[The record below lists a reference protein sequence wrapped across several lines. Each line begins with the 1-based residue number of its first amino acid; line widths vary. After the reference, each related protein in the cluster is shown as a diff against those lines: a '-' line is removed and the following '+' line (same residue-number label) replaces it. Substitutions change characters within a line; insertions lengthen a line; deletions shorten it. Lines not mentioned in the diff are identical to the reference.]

1 MSDFIYR
8 KISDEIIQ
16 AINCGILDQDE
27 KLDSVRNLAKKRE
40 IGVSTASQVYAELE
54 KSGWIYAIEKKDIL
68 LLI

>member
-40 IGVSTASQVYAELE
+40 IGVSTASHVYAELE
-54 KSGWIYAIEKKDIL
+54 KSGWIYAIEKRIFCY
-68 LLI
+68 